1 MPGTTTPP
9 ADGTTG
15 DEGKTT
21 TGQGAQGGTSQ
32 GQGAPTGDGAP
43 MLTLTQAQLDA
54 IIEERAL
61 RETRSKFA
69 DYETLKQKAAQFD
82 QAEEAN
88 KTELQKA
95 VDRAE
100 KAEEAAK
107 AANAR
112 ADATLRRAAIM
123 AEAASQNAADA
134 DTVVALLAAV
144 DSIIIEGD
152 GITVKGAKE
161 AVAKLLKD
169 KPFLVK
175 AEGPKTPGNSGGG
188 EFGGNDGKTT
198 AEKIREAEAKGDHK
212 TALSLKTRGLIPGS

>member
-1 MPGTTTPP
+1 MPGTTTTPP

-15 DEGKTT
+15 DATT
-21 TGQGAQGGTSQ
+21 QGQGAQSGAAQ
-32 GQGAPTGDGAP
+32 GQGAPTGDNVQT
-43 MLTLTQAQLDA
+43 LTLTQAQLDA

-69 DYETLKQKAAQFD
+69 DYETLKQKAAQLD

-95 VDRAE
+95 IDRAE
-100 KAEEAAK
+100 KAEATAKEAQ
-107 AANAR
+107 AR
-112 ADATLRRAAIM
+112 ADATLRRAALM
-123 AEAASQNAADA
+123 AEASSQNAADA
-134 DTVVALLAAV
+134 DTVVALLAGV
-144 DSIIIEGD
+144 DTIVIDSD
-152 GITVKGAKE
+152 GMTVKGAKE

-175 AEGPKTPGNSGGG
+175 AEGTKAPGSSGGG